1 MTSIV
6 KINLQVLSSGVN
18 QSVNELEEVG
28 ARDDGDLPVHFKR
41 SLVAAQGRADFA
53 PTQKG
58 K

>member
-6 KINLQVLSSGVN
+6 KIDLQVLNSGVN

-28 ARDDGDLPVHFKR
+28 AKDDGDLPVHFSR
-41 SLVAAQGRADFA
+41 SLVATQGRADFA

-58 K
+58 E

>member
-6 KINLQVLSSGVN
+6 KINLQVLNSGIN

-28 ARDDGDLPVHFKR
+28 AKDDGNLPVHFSR
-41 SLVAAQGRADFA
+41 SLAATQGRADFA

-58 K
+58 E

>member
-6 KINLQVLSSGVN
+6 KINLQVLNSGIN
-18 QSVNELEEVG
+18 QSVYELEEVG
-28 ARDDGDLPVHFKR
+28 ARDDGDLPLHFKR

>member
-6 KINLQVLSSGVN
+6 KIDLQVLNSGVN

-28 ARDDGDLPVHFKR
+28 AKNDGDLPVHFSR
-41 SLVAAQGRADFA
+41 SLVATQGRADFA

>member
-6 KINLQVLSSGVN
+6 KIDLQVLNSGVN

-28 ARDDGDLPVHFKR
+28 AKDDGDLPVHLSR
-41 SLVAAQGRADFA
+41 SLVDTQGRADFA

>member
-6 KINLQVLSSGVN
+6 KIDLQVLNSGVN

-28 ARDDGDLPVHFKR
+28 AKDDGDLPVHFSR
-41 SLVAAQGRADFA
+41 SLVATQGRADFA

>member
-1 MTSIV
+1 MVAVVNIDL
-6 KINLQVLSSGVN
+6 KVLSTGIN

-28 ARDDGDLPVHFKR
+28 AKDDGNLPVHFSR
-41 SLVAAQGRADFA
+41 SLAATQGRVDFA

>member
-53 PTQKG
+53 PTQEG
-58 K
+58 E

>member
-1 MTSIV
+1 MTCIV
-6 KINLQVLSSGVN
+6 KINLQVLNSGIN

>member
-6 KINLQVLSSGVN
+6 KINLQVLNSGIN

>member
-6 KINLQVLSSGVN
+6 KIDLQVLNSGVN

-28 ARDDGDLPVHFKR
+28 AKNDGDLPVHFTR
-41 SLVAAQGRADFA
+41 SLAATKGRADFA

>member
-6 KINLQVLSSGVN
+6 KINLQVLNSGIN

-28 ARDDGDLPVHFKR
+28 AKDDGDLPVHFTR
-41 SLVAAQGRADFA
+41 SLAATKGRADFA

>member
-6 KINLQVLSSGVN
+6 KIDLQVLNSGVN

-28 ARDDGDLPVHFKR
+28 AKDDGDLPVHFSR
-41 SLVAAQGRADFA
+41 SLVATQGRANFA

>member
-6 KINLQVLSSGVN
+6 KINLQVLSSGIN

-28 ARDDGDLPVHFKR
+28 AKDDGNLPVHFSR
-41 SLVAAQGRADFA
+41 SLVDTQGRADFA

-58 K
+58 E

>member
-6 KINLQVLSSGVN
+6 KIDLQVLNSGVN

-28 ARDDGDLPVHFKR
+28 ARDDGALPVHFKR
-41 SLVAAQGRADFA
+41 SLVAAQGRANFVQ
-53 PTQKG
+53 TQKG

>member
-6 KINLQVLSSGVN
+6 KINLQVLNSGVN
-18 QSVNELEEVG
+18 QSVNELEEGG
-28 ARDDGDLPVHFKR
+28 ARDDGDRPGHFKR

>member
-6 KINLQVLSSGVN
+6 KINLQVLNSGVN

-28 ARDDGDLPVHFKR
+28 AKDDGNLPVHFSR
-41 SLVAAQGRADFA
+41 SLAATQGRADFA

-58 K
+58 E

>member
-6 KINLQVLSSGVN
+6 KIDLQVLNSGVN

-28 ARDDGDLPVHFKR
+28 AKNDGDLPVHLSR
-41 SLVAAQGRADFA
+41 SLVATQGRADFA

>member
-1 MTSIV
+1 MVAVVNID
-6 KINLQVLSSGVN
+6 LEVLNSGVN

>member
-6 KINLQVLSSGVN
+6 KINLQVLNSGIN

-28 ARDDGDLPVHFKR
+28 AKDDGDLPVHFKR

>member
-6 KINLQVLSSGVN
+6 KIDLQVLNSGVN

-28 ARDDGDLPVHFKR
+28 AKDDGNLPVHFNR
-41 SLVAAQGRADFA
+41 SLAATQGRADFA

-58 K
+58 E

>member
-6 KINLQVLSSGVN
+6 KIDLQVLNSGVN

>member
-6 KINLQVLSSGVN
+6 KIDLQVLNSGVN

-28 ARDDGDLPVHFKR
+28 AKDDGNLPVHFSR
-41 SLVAAQGRADFA
+41 SLAATQGRADFA

-58 K
+58 E

>member
-6 KINLQVLSSGVN
+6 KINLQVLNSGVN

-28 ARDDGDLPVHFKR
+28 AKDDGDLPVHFSR
-41 SLVAAQGRADFA
+41 SLVATQGRADFA

>member
-28 ARDDGDLPVHFKR
+28 ARDDGDLPVHFTR

-53 PTQKG
+53 PTQEG
-58 K
+58 E